1 MSSPS
6 EDDVLNEA
14 FEMLVDDDLESFITL
29 TFADGEIE
37 MVWSEARADADV
49 DLDSPLHT
57 QEMLGHAILSFAK
70 ASDGLPVDVAVGAIK
85 TARRNGG
92 VDIEFT
98 ADGGGE
104 T

>member
-1 MSSPS
+1 MSSAS

-49 DLDSPLHT
+49 DLASPPHT
-57 QEMLGHAILSFAK
+57 QEMLGHAILSYAEV
-70 ASDGLPVDVAVGAIK
+70 SDGFPVDVAARAIK
-85 TARRNGG
+85 TAQRNGG